1 MKFLWSGVRVA
12 LLYTRPPR
20 VVRSSITECTGKGG
34 IDVEDS
40 LDYCANWEK
49 IPVGHG
55 GLNNPAGC
63 ARMPEYE

>member
-1 MKFLWSGVRVA
+1 M
-12 LLYTRPPR
+12 
-20 VVRSSITECTGKGG
+20 VRSSIAECTGKGG

-55 GLNNPAGC
+55 VNNPGC
-63 ARMPEYE
+63 VRVPEYE